1 MAPIHIG
8 NGDKYTSREFIYEN
22 GYFYFPDMGKFYNRM
37 VEKGYDQKFERFLQ
51 ERKPRAS
58 NNRLISFLLDNRISD
73 RDFGGYRI
81 KETGFETEKNNI
93 DSKLGTINEV
103 SKFMRDA
110 FGNPY
115 IPGSS
120 LKGAIRT
127 ILMNTNPDWN
137 NKNVVKDKKENK
149 SLIPWGAKK
158 GQEFNDLFN
167 DIRVSDSKPF
177 SNESLI
183 LVQKWDCSAKLL
195 KVKPL
200 PLYREAIAPLTKVE
214 FTITTTTA
222 EAATLIEK
230 LEDKALEFYRGYKN
244 FFLKDFP
251 EDKIQDNI
259 DYPIYLGAGSGAW
272 TKTIFKK
279 AKKILQERY
288 GNSRTTRMVD
298 KGVLKLT
305 KAPMK
310 SVKTTQAT
318 RKLIMNNESF
328 YEMGKANFM
337 IKEISK

>member
-1 MAPIHIG
+1 M
-8 NGDKYTSREFIYEN
+8 
-22 GYFYFPDMGKFYNRM
+22 
-37 VEKGYDQKFERFLQ
+37 
-51 ERKPRAS
+51 
-58 NNRLISFLLDNRISD
+58 
-73 RDFGGYRI
+73 
-81 KETGFETEKNNI
+81 
-93 DSKLGTINEV
+93 
-103 SKFMRDA
+103 
-110 FGNPY
+110 
-115 IPGSS
+115 
-120 LKGAIRT
+120 
-127 ILMNTNPDWN
+127 
-137 NKNVVKDKKENK
+137 
-149 SLIPWGAKK
+149 
-158 GQEFNDLFN
+158 
-167 DIRVSDSKPF
+167 
-177 SNESLI
+177 
-183 LVQKWDCSAKLL
+183 
-195 KVKPL
+195 
-200 PLYREAIAPLTKVE
+200 TKVE